1 MGGLTIQYARLPE
14 TKRNSPLRIQRAKS
28 SQQIKSPADRILFL
42 QRTIGNQAVQRLIKS
57 GTLQTKLK
65 IGQPGDMYEQEA
77 DRVADAMMRMPEPGV
92 QRQVEPEE
100 EEEETLQSKP
110 VINQITPLVQV
121 QRQEE
126 PEEEEE
132 KMLQAKPLA
141 KEITPLVQRQVEPEK
156 EEEEL
161 QAKATSSHLSE
172 TNPNLESKVHSLR
185 GGGQPLSENDRAYF
199 EPRFGR
205 DFSQVRVHTN
215 AKAAESVNARAF
227 TVGQDVVFGAG
238 QYTTGISAGRR
249 LLAHELTH
257 VVQQKGT
264 ESPIIQRSIV
274 VEDPVD
280 MIPGAPAKENW
291 EEVQDYIRILSPS
304 FDAERSGD
312 IRPNSTSFCAT
323 PSRFTDRCLCDLH
336 NSTNPDPW
344 KVKVDDIQWPH
355 TEEINRRVTVHSTRS
370 VATFGA
376 WGGGSA
382 AGSRI
387 SENNPRVLGHELC
400 GHAWLFEWRIHPPFL
415 PVSRGG
421 RLIGRPSHDIT
432 VMIENR
438 VAQEISGP
446 GVDLRGTFSD
456 PHHGESFARVTVSGF
471 PSGSSQVSHL
481 SSDMQTR
488 IGQIKD
494 FMDRDP
500 TVRADIIGHADHTGS
515 ASVNVRISRRRAR
528 RVRNEL
534 VRLGISSSRFLT
546 VIGKSNTEC
555 PSTPIVNPDCR
566 KADVFMFVFEGAS
579 ERSP

>member
-1 MGGLTIQYARLPE
+1 MDKIICQVFNF
-14 TKRNSPLRIQRAKS
+14 K
-28 SQQIKSPADRILFL
+28 LFEIVL
-42 QRTIGNQAVQRLIKS
+42 YFQFLIKS
-57 GTLQTKLK
+57 VTLQAQLM
-65 IGQPGDMYEQEA
+65 IGQPDDIYEQEA
-77 DRVADAMMRMPEPGV
+77 DRVADAVMRMPEPGV

-100 EEEETLQSKP
+100 
-110 VINQITPLVQV
+110 
-121 QRQEE
+121 
-126 PEEEEE
+126 
-132 KMLQAKPLA
+132 
-141 KEITPLVQRQVEPEK
+141 

-215 AKAAESVNARAF
+215 ARAAEAARAVNSRAF
-227 TVGQDVVFGAG
+227 TVGQDVVFGTG
-238 QYTTGISAGRR
+238 QYEPGTSAGNR
-249 LLAHELTH
+249 LIGHELTH

-264 ESPIIQRSIV
+264 SSPIIQRRIV
-274 VEDPVD
+274 VEDPID
-280 MIPGAPAKENW
+280 MIPGTPAKENW
-291 EEVQDYIRILSPS
+291 EEVQDYIRILSTS

-312 IRPNSTSFCAT
+312 IRPNSTSFCTT

-336 NSTNPDPW
+336 NSTNPEPW
-344 KVKVDDIQWPH
+344 KVKIDDIQWPH
-355 TEEINRRVTVHSTRS
+355 TEESNRRVTVHSTRS

-400 GHAWLFEWRIHPPFL
+400 GHAWLFELGIHPPFL

-456 PHHGESFARVTVSGF
+456 PHHGESFARVTVSSF

-488 IGQIKD
+488 IVQIKD